1 MEKKAKGIAWVGNL
15 YQKFEAMCIEVD
27 DMVCQ
32 ETLRYVENQ
41 LQTVGSNVKQFCTE
55 LMQDLV
61 ASSTD
66 SLEDLNTVQIAGV
79 AASVDSNGSAN
90 EDHSQTKLVDS
101 SSVKSVED
109 VHLGLPSEQITEDQ
123 NSLAHSKGFTAP
135 GSLILSKAFKN
146 ELKDN
151 DSTADDTLLES
162 MEPEVKMGPAR
173 LLEAYHKSVLKMEP
187 EVPSFDNTKLE
198 ESCIIVDRIELLSV
212 SNNVGKHRSYKK
224 KLQDAFSSK
233 SRFTKRDDE
242 QHALSRQRNKRES
255 QDMEFC
261 ESDWEII

>member
-162 MEPEVKMGPAR
+162 ME
-173 LLEAYHKSVLKMEP
+173 
-187 EVPSFDNTKLE
+187 VPSFDNTKLE

>member
-15 YQKFEAMCIEVD
+15 YQKFEAMCMEVD

-32 ETLRYVENQ
+32 ETLQYVENQ

-66 SLEDLNTVQIAGV
+66 SLEDLNTVQISGV
-79 AASVDSNGSAN
+79 AASEDSNGSAN
-90 EDHSQTKLVDS
+90 EDHSQTKLVYS

-109 VHLGLPSEQITEDQ
+109 VHLGLPSEQFTEDQ

-135 GSLILSKAFKN
+135 ASLIFSKAFKN

-151 DSTADDTLLES
+151 DSTADDTSLES
-162 MEPEVKMGPAR
+162 IEVKMGPAC
-173 LLEAYHKSVLKMEP
+173 LLEASHKSVLKMEP

-198 ESCIIVDRIELLSV
+198 ESCIIVDRSELLSV

-224 KLQDAFSSK
+224 KLRDAFSSK

>member
-15 YQKFEAMCIEVD
+15 YQKFEAMCMEVD

-151 DSTADDTLLES
+151 DSTADDTLLDS

-173 LLEAYHKSVLKMEP
+173 LLAAYHKSVLKMEP
-187 EVPSFDNTKLE
+187 EVPPFDNTKLE
-198 ESCIIVDRIELLSV
+198 ESCIIVDRSELLSV

-224 KLQDAFSSK
+224 KLRDAFSSK
-233 SRFTKRDDE
+233 SRFIKRDDE
-242 QHALSRQRNKRES
+242 QYALSRQRNKRES

>member
-162 MEPEVKMGPAR
+162 ME
-173 LLEAYHKSVLKMEP
+173 
-187 EVPSFDNTKLE
+187 VPSFDNTKLE

-224 KLQDAFSSK
+224 KLRDAFSSK